1 MSTRKR
7 LGEDYPI
14 GTTVSVSFNDTGE
27 VVGYWEDPRFG
38 WKLVVHLS
46 KPAMTPMLLEV
57 QQCIV
62 HPSNITFTIK
72 RNPVAHCE

>member
-1 MSTRKR
+1 MMTRDT
-7 LGEDYPI
+7 LEAAYPI

-27 VVGYWEDPRFG
+27 VIGYWEAPRFG
-38 WKLVVHLS
+38 WKLVVHLA

-62 HPSNITFTIK
+62 HPSNITHSIT